1 MGDSAAQ
8 QNQYNQ
14 QIRPEKLKEKHEQT
28 IEQIEKLQEVERF
41 LFQNLQSI
49 SSSAPDSAA
58 QKAEIRK
65 KIEELVG
72 FRKNL
77 LSQLSG
83 MYTSAQVEVSQ
94 RRYDLADQIAV
105 GETMKDE
112 LANTQEQL
120 DALEAEKRNK
130 ERLVKVGEYEY
141 SRYAEF
147 RGIIKVIV
155 YGCFIALLISFLMKQ
170 PWFPATLGVAGLGVT
185 GAWVLITVIGRLF
198 DNFRRDPNE
207 WHRFVQ
213 TDGQRYKDEIAEG
226 TKAPQSKGLA
236 SLLGMSCPKESFSSM
251 GAMPHDTVKENFS
264 YL

>member
-8 QNQYNQ
+8 QNTFNQ
-14 QIRPEKLKEKHEQT
+14 QVRPAKLQEKHEAT

-49 SSSAPDSAA
+49 SSSAPDGDA

-72 FRKNL
+72 FRRTL
-77 LSQLSG
+77 LTQLSG

-112 LANTQEQL
+112 LENTQEQL

-130 ERLVKVGEYEY
+130 VRLVKVGEYEY
-141 SRYAEF
+141 SRYA
-147 RGIIKVIV
+147 
-155 YGCFIALLISFLMKQ
+155 
-170 PWFPATLGVAGLGVT
+170 GL
-185 GAWVLITVIGRLF
+185 
-198 DNFRRDPNE
+198 
-207 WHRFVQ
+207 
-213 TDGQRYKDEIAEG
+213 TDFFHCL
-226 TKAPQSKGLA
+226 S
-236 SLLGMSCPKESFSSM
+236 
-251 GAMPHDTVKENFS
+251 
-264 YL
+264 

>member
-8 QNQYNQ
+8 QNTYSQ

-28 IEQIEKLQEVERF
+28 IAQIEKLQEVERF

-49 SSSAPDSAA
+49 SSSAPDGDA
-58 QKAEIRK
+58 QKKEIRK
-65 KIEELVG
+65 KIEDLVN
-72 FRKNL
+72 FRKAL
-77 LSQLSG
+77 LTQLSG

-112 LANTQEQL
+112 LTNTQEQL

-130 ERLVKVGEYEY
+130 VRLVKVGEYEY

-170 PWFPATLGVAGLGVT
+170 PWFPPTLGVAGLGIT
-185 GAWVLITVIGRLF
+185 GAWVLITVLSRLF

-213 TDGQRYKDEIAEG
+213 TDGQRYKNEVAEG
-226 TKAPQSKGLA
+226 TKFQKGRSIA
-236 SLLGMSCPKESFSSM
+236 SLLGVTCPKESFSSM
-251 GAMPHDTVKENFS
+251 GAMPHDQKKENFS

>member
-1 MGDSAAQ
+1 M
-8 QNQYNQ
+8 
-14 QIRPEKLKEKHEQT
+14 
-28 IEQIEKLQEVERF
+28 
-41 LFQNLQSI
+41 QSI
-49 SSSAPDSAA
+49 SSSGTDSAA

-72 FRKNL
+72 FRKIYLVNIQD
-77 LSQLSG
+77 S
-83 MYTSAQVEVSQ
+83 TSAQVEVSQ

-112 LANTQEQL
+112 LANTREQL

-185 GAWVLITVIGRLF
+185 GGIYHGFGRLF
-198 DNFRRDPNE
+198 DNFRRDPND

-213 TDGQRYKDEIAEG
+213 TDGQRYKNEIAEG
-226 TKAPQSKGLA
+226 GKTPESKSLA
-236 SLLGMSCPKESFSSM
+236 SLLGYSCPKESFSSM